1 MGSGLGAVNDHLWVD
16 QLAMSERRI
25 STAACYGSAMARV
38 VLATIGSLGDL
49 HPFIAIGKALA
60 NQGHNAILA
69 VPEDGVAKARAAG
82 LDAVP
87 ILPSYASVCGRLGMT
102 EEAAAARVLADTN
115 FVIDEILMPALQAST
130 AALDSV
136 SAGADVL
143 AGSIFTFAADIVA
156 EKRRL
161 PLAACVLQPMT
172 LFSAWT
178 PPAAPR
184 FELMRHRPRTRLGR
198 CWNRAFYSLARVALR
213 RRLSSRIDD
222 VRAEHG
228 LGASRGAPMLDRGI
242 ATAATL
248 CLWSA
253 ALGKLPPDASD
264 DAALVGFP
272 FFDSEN
278 GADEGVLPELDAFL
292 HDGEPPLVFTLG
304 SLAVASPGR
313 FYVEAEKASRMLG
326 RRALMLTGRP
336 EPARREGDILFMEY
350 APHSVVF
357 PHAAVII
364 HHGGIGTVGQAL
376 RAGRPQ
382 IVVPHFGD
390 QFDNAARL
398 QVAGL
403 CVPLRRN
410 KFDASHAVAA
420 ITRVLTDPTMAEAA
434 RRAAAV
440 IRCEAAAD
448 EAARRIARLRR

>member
-1 MGSGLGAVNDHLWVD
+1 
-16 QLAMSERRI
+16 
-25 STAACYGSAMARV
+25 MARI

-49 HPFIAIGKALA
+49 HPFIAIGQALA
-60 NQGHNAILA
+60 TQGHSTVLA
-69 VPEDGVAKARAAG
+69 VPEDGVAKVEAAG
-82 LDAVP
+82 LDAVS
-87 ILPSYASVCGRLGMT
+87 ILPSFASICERLGLT
-102 EEAAAARVLADTN
+102 EEGAAARVLGDTN

-130 AALDSV
+130 TALDAV

-161 PLAACVLQPMT
+161 PLAAVVLQPMT

-184 FELMRHRPRTRLGR
+184 FELMRHRPRTELGR
-198 CWNRAFYSLARVALR
+198 GWNRAFYSLARAALR
-213 RRLSSRIDD
+213 RRLSTRIDA

-228 LGASRGAPMLDRGI
+228 LGPSRGAPMLDRGP

-248 CLWSA
+248 CCWSA
-253 ALGKLPPDASD
+253 ALGALPPDVSP

-278 GADEGVLPELDAFL
+278 GADEGIAPDLNSFL
-292 HDGEPPLVFTLG
+292 RDGEPPLVFTLG

-313 FYVEAEKASRMLG
+313 FYEEAAQASRALG
-326 RRALMLTGRP
+326 RRALMLTGRL
-336 EPARREGDILFMEY
+336 EPARREGDILFMGY
-350 APHSVVF
+350 AAHSAVF
-357 PHAAVII
+357 PHAAAII

-390 QFDNAARL
+390 QFDNAVRL
-398 QVAGL
+398 QMAGL
-403 CVPLRRN
+403 GVTLGRDRFN
-410 KFDASHAVAA
+410 ARDAAAA
-420 ITRVLTDPTMAEAA
+420 IASALMDPAMADAA
-434 RRAAAV
+434 RHAAA
-440 IRCEAAAD
+440 IIECEDGAD
-448 EAARRIARLRR
+448 QAARRIARLRQPASMPTKLLL